1 MKSSDRG
8 DSVVE
13 GQVVAEQLIIGRVEG
28 VSAGAGQLRLD
39 RAALDGLV
47 VLPDPAAAL
56 SGSVG
61 GQVKIKVDGKWVL
74 GKLRDTRLADGGDDA
89 AVLASID
96 FIGEGNEGPGGALIN
111 FSRGISN
118 YPRPGDRVAAVCQA
132 DLVALFG
139 ARDRPHIE
147 IGTVYPT
154 ADMRASLLIDPLL
167 GKHFALLGSTGS
179 GKSTTAA
186 LILHRIIDAVPGGH
200 IVVLDP
206 HGEYSKAFAGKG
218 VVFNVDNLELPYWLM
233 NFDEHCEVFIASEGS
248 ERDLDKSVL
257 AACLLKARAR
267 SPLAGTYPNLT
278 VDSPVPYPIF
288 ELLSALDAQ
297 IGKLDN
303 SSEIARYVRLKNRI
317 EHILRDTR
325 LNFMFRREL
334 STDTMHGFLARILR
348 LPTDGRPISIIDLSG
363 VPSEIVAVVVAL
375 LSRIVM
381 DYAMWSR
388 TETQQPILLVCEEAH
403 RYVPAE
409 TTNASPAAR
418 KALERIAKEGR
429 KYGVSLALISQRP
442 SDIAE
447 GVLSQCGTIITMRL
461 NNDRDQACVRNA
473 MPDGGR
479 SFLDNIPALA
489 KGECIIC
496 GEGVSVPMQVRID
509 LPPEEMRPSSDDPQF
524 SDHWA
529 REAPDDGS
537 IGRVITRWRSQSYSL
552 PEERKAMRPSL
563 LLRSVEPRQA

>member
-1 MKSSDRG
+1 M
-8 DSVVE
+8 VTE
-13 GQVVAEQLIIGRVEG
+13 QVVIGKVES
-28 VSAGAGQLRLD
+28 VAAGGAQLRLD
-39 RAALDGLV
+39 RAAVDRLADLD
-47 VLPDPAAAL
+47 DAAASL

-61 GQVKIKVDGKWVL
+61 GQVKIKVGQKWVL
-74 GKLRDTRLADGGDDA
+74 GKLRSSNLSEGAAGQSILAE
-89 AVLASID
+89 ID
-96 FIGEGNEGPGGALIN
+96 FVGEGDESPDGTL
-111 FSRGISN
+111 FRFHRGIGGF
-118 YPRPGDRVAAVCQA
+118 PRPGDLVAAVCHD

-139 ARDRPHIE
+139 ARGRPHIE

-154 ADMRASLLIDPLL
+154 SDIRAALFIDPLL
-167 GKHFALLGSTGS
+167 SKHFALLGSTGS
-179 GKSTTAA
+179 GKSTATA
-186 LILHRIIDAVPGGH
+186 LILHRIVDAAPNGH

-206 HGEYSKAFAGKG
+206 HGEYGKAFAGKG
-218 VVFNVDNLELPYWLM
+218 VIFNVDNLELPYWLM
-233 NFDEHCEVFIASEGS
+233 NFEEHCEVFIASEGS

-257 AACLLKARAR
+257 ASCLLKARSR
-267 SPLAGTYPNLT
+267 SPLAGAYPNLT

-288 ELLSALDAQ
+288 ELLAALDSQ

-317 EHILRDTR
+317 DQILRDTR

-334 STDTMHGFLARILR
+334 SADSMQSFLARILR
-348 LPTDGRPISIIDLSG
+348 LPADGRPISIIDLSG

-409 TTNASPAAR
+409 TANASPAAR
-418 KALERIAKEGR
+418 KILERIAKEGR
-429 KYGVSLALISQRP
+429 KYGVSLALVSQRP
-442 SDIAE
+442 SDLAE

-479 SFLDNIPALA
+479 SFLDTIPALS
-489 KGECIIC
+489 KGECIVC

-509 LPPEEMRPSSDDPQF
+509 LPPEAQRPSSDDPQF
-524 SDHWA
+524 SERWTNL
-529 REAPDDGS
+529 EPETGS
-537 IGRVITRWRSQSYSL
+537 LDRIITRWRSQSYSMA
-552 PEERKAMRPSL
+552 EEQPSARPSL
-563 LLRSVEPRQA
+563 LLRAVEPRQA